1 MSFFYMCVHLFF
13 PPQDLTNTLEEAE
26 LHIVWLCLWGR
37 SCELVVK
44 LVATEGNAT
53 DETLQELWQSSL
65 AGSTG
70 REKHETD
77 GHRNWDLPKLT
88 KMWKSHGFCRKI
100 VYK

>member
-37 SCELVVK
+37 SMELVVK
-44 LVATEGNAT
+44 LVGTEDTAGNAT

-88 KMWKSHGFCRKI
+88 
-100 VYK
+100 

>member
-13 PPQDLTNTLEEAE
+13 PPPQDLTNTLEEAE

-53 DETLQELWQSSL
+53 DGATLQELWQSSL

-70 REKHETD
+70 REKHVTD

-88 KMWKSHGFCRKI
+88 
-100 VYK
+100 

>member
-1 MSFFYMCVHLFF
+1 MIYQPYQPVKFSKKKVGHLFF
-13 PPQDLTNTLEEAE
+13 PPPQDLTNTLEEAE

-88 KMWKSHGFCRKI
+88 
-100 VYK
+100 